1 MRIYAPDYYGKFK
14 CVAARC
20 RHNCCIGWEIDI
32 DKSTYKQYSAVGG
45 DFGSRLKDGIIIEN
59 GSAHFVLEDGERC
72 PFLNSNNLC
81 DIIINLGE
89 DSLCEICAAHPRYR
103 NFFDSREE
111 VGLGLCC
118 ETAAELILTRA
129 EKTKLVAVD
138 DKAEDE
144 TESAEE
150 DMFFKLRERILGIL
164 QNRELSIDDR
174 IEGLFENFGID
185 LPDKSLGEWA
195 EVFLGLER
203 LDDEWTNKLNKLSDK
218 EFVDCKMKDG
228 KIAAALEQLLVYFVL
243 RHLSDGIYDGRLY
256 EQAAFAVLSMRI
268 ICAVGVYAVSADER
282 LDVPFLIEAARMYSL
297 EIEYSDEN
305 IERLLECLS

>member
-32 DKSTYKQYSAVGG
+32 DKSTYKKYSAVGG
-45 DFGSRLKDGIIIEN
+45 DFGSRLRDGIIIED
-59 GSAHFVLEDGERC
+59 GAAHFVLADGERC

-129 EKTKLVAVD
+129 EKTKLVAVGG
-138 DKAEDE
+138 KAEDE
-144 TESAEE
+144 AESAEE
-150 DMFFKLRERILGIL
+150 DMFFKLRESIIKIL

-174 IEGLFENFGID
+174 IEGLFENFGVD

-203 LDDEWTNKLNKLSDK
+203 LDEEWTNKLNKLHGR
-218 EFVDCKMKDG
+218 EFVGCKMKDG
-228 KIAAALEQLLVYFVL
+228 RIAAALEQLLVYFVF
-243 RHLSDGIYDGRLY
+243 RHLSDGIYDGKLY
-256 EQAAFAVLSMRI
+256 ERAAFAVLSMRI
-268 ICAVGVYAVSADER
+268 ICAVGVYAVSADEK
-282 LDVPFLIEAARMYSL
+282 LDVPSLIEAARMYSL

-305 IERLLECLS
+305 IEGLLECLS

>member
-1 MRIYAPDYYGKFK
+1 MRIYAPDYYRKFK

-32 DKSTYKQYSAVGG
+32 DKSTYKKYSAVGD
-45 DFGSRLKDGIIIEN
+45 DFGSRLKDGIIIED
-59 GSAHFVLEDGERC
+59 GSAHFALADGERC

-118 ETAAELILTRA
+118 ETAAELIFTRA
-129 EKTKLVAVD
+129 EKTKLVAVG

-150 DMFFKLRERILGIL
+150 DMFFKLRESILKIL

-203 LDDEWTNKLNKLSDK
+203 LDEEWTNKLNKLHGR
-218 EFVDCKMKDG
+218 EFIGCKMKDG
-228 KIAAALEQLLVYFVL
+228 RIAAALEQLLVYFVL

-256 EQAAFAVLSMRI
+256 ERAAFAVLSMRI

-282 LDVPFLIEAARMYSL
+282 LDVPSLIEAARMYSL

-305 IERLLECLS
+305 IEGLLECLS

>member
-1 MRIYAPDYYGKFK
+1 MRIYAPDYYRKFK

-32 DKSTYKQYSAVGG
+32 DKSTYKKYSAVGG
-45 DFGSRLKDGIIIEN
+45 DFGSRLKDGIIIED
-59 GSAHFVLEDGERC
+59 GSAHFALADGERC

-89 DSLCEICAAHPRYR
+89 DFLCEICAAHPRYR

-129 EKTKLVAVD
+129 EKTKLVAVG

-150 DMFFKLRERILGIL
+150 DMFFKLRESILKIL

-174 IEGLFENFGID
+174 IEDLFENFGID

-203 LDDEWTNKLNKLSDK
+203 LDEEWTNKLNKLHGRG
-218 EFVDCKMKDG
+218 FVGCKMKDG
-228 KIAAALEQLLVYFVL
+228 RIAAALEQLLVYFVL

-256 EQAAFAVLSMRI
+256 ERAAFAVLSMRI

-282 LDVPFLIEAARMYSL
+282 LDVPSLIEAARMYSL

-305 IERLLECLS
+305 IEGLLECLS

>member
-1 MRIYAPDYYGKFK
+1 M
-14 CVAARC
+14 
-20 RHNCCIGWEIDI
+20 
-32 DKSTYKQYSAVGG
+32 
-45 DFGSRLKDGIIIEN
+45 
-59 GSAHFVLEDGERC
+59 
-72 PFLNSNNLC
+72 
-81 DIIINLGE
+81 
-89 DSLCEICAAHPRYR
+89 
-103 NFFDSREE
+103 
-111 VGLGLCC
+111 
-118 ETAAELILTRA
+118 TRA
-129 EKTKLVAVD
+129 EKTKLVAVGGG
-138 DKAEDE
+138 AEAE

-150 DMFFKLRERILGIL
+150 DMFFNLRERILGIL

-203 LDDEWTNKLNKLSDK
+203 LDDEWTNKLNKLPGR
-218 EFVDCKMKDG
+218 EFVGCKMKDG

-256 EQAAFAVLSMRI
+256 ERAAFAVLSMRI
-268 ICAVGVYAVSADER
+268 ICAVGVYAVSADEKS
-282 LDVPFLIEAARMYSL
+282 DVPSLIEAARMYSL

>member
-1 MRIYAPDYYGKFK
+1 MRIYAPDYYREFK

-32 DKSTYKQYSAVGG
+32 DESTYKKYSEVGG
-45 DFGSRLKDGIIIEN
+45 DFGNRLKDGILIKD
-59 GSAHFVLEDGERC
+59 GSAHFILADGERC

-118 ETAAELILTRA
+118 ETAAELILTRV
-129 EKTKLVAVD
+129 EKTKLVAISGEV
-138 DKAEDE
+138 K

-150 DMFFKLRERILGIL
+150 DMFFKLRERILEIL

-174 IEGLFENFGID
+174 VEGLFENFGID
-185 LPDKSLGEWA
+185 LPDKSLREWA

-203 LDDEWTNKLNKLSDK
+203 LDEEWTNKLDKLSGR
-218 EFVDCKMKDG
+218 EFVDCKAKKG

-243 RHLSDGIYDGRLY
+243 RYLSDGIYDGRLY
-256 EQAAFAVLSMRI
+256 ERAAFAVLSMRI
-268 ICAVGVYAVSADER
+268 ICAVGVYAVSADEK
-282 LDVPFLIEAARMYSL
+282 LDVPSLIEAARMYSL